1 MVSSASSVSFATT
14 IQHEVSVRRYPRE
27 CVRATSILLHHGIP
41 FALFALFVRDLSP
54 FRLPFVLPISFVLC
68 YPGMCVRLLF

>member
-1 MVSSASSVSFATT
+1 M

-27 CVRATSILLHHGIP
+27 SVRATSILLHHGIP
-41 FALFALFVRDLSP
+41 FTPFVFVRDFSP
-54 FRLPFVLPISFVLC
+54 FHLPFVLPISFVLC